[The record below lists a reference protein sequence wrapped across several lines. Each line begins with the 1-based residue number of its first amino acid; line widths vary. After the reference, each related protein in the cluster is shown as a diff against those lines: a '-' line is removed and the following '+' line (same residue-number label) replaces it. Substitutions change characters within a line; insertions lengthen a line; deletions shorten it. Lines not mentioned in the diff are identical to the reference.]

1 MLRLSLKKQSDQE
14 YILLWIPSLAIINT
28 NVYQTFSITSVLIL
42 NSNFFLF
49 ILHVQ
54 EWQSNFCQERT
65 LIKSLLKSK
74 CFFVSNSE
82 QSSWNHVLQ
91 NLNSF
96 PNMNHMNFCEKETKN
111 EVCCCCFSWSWRR
124 MFFQSNFELVFMAL
138 GHILPD
144 LILGN
149 CVQKCIS
156 WILPIISN
164 EPFMTQDE
172 LRTWKIILRAL
183 QILPTLK
190 SLISME
196 FFLFFLRKFS
206 QLHRVLGLCVFLGLA
221 KICKNQICSTQ
232 VISNQK
238 CMSVGIPSLM

>member
-1 MLRLSLKKQSDQE
+1 MDGPLQVQYKK
-14 YILLWIPSLAIINT
+14 IPSSEHGENMLCTEIIFDIQN
-28 NVYQTFSITSVLIL
+28 
-42 NSNFFLF
+42 
-49 ILHVQ
+49 
-54 EWQSNFCQERT
+54 NFCTQ
-65 LIKSLLKSK
+65 LVLPMFCKKKSFWQKFT
-74 CFFVSNSE
+74 CNSQ
-82 QSSWNHVLQ
+82 QSGWNHVLK

-96 PNMNHMNFCEKETKN
+96 PNMSHMNFCEKETKN
-111 EVCCCCFSWSWRR
+111 EVCFSWSWRR

-183 QILPTLK
+183 QILPIGK
-190 SLISME
+190 SRAVDWSTIP
-196 FFLFFLRKFS
+196 FLSIFG
-206 QLHRVLGLCVFLGLA
+206 VLPTEMCD
-221 KICKNQICSTQ
+221 
-232 VISNQK
+232 
-238 CMSVGIPSLM
+238 

>member
-1 MLRLSLKKQSDQE
+1 MSFYHTTCARR
-14 YILLWIPSLAIINT
+14 I
-28 NVYQTFSITSVLIL
+28 
-42 NSNFFLF
+42 
-49 ILHVQ
+49 
-54 EWQSNFCQERT
+54 QSNFYQERT
-65 LIKSLLKSK
+65 FIKSLLISE
-74 CFFVSNSE
+74 CLFFSNSE
-82 QSSWNHVLQ
+82 QSGWNHVLK

-183 QILPTLK
+183 QILPTVK
-190 SLISME
+190 SRAVDRFTIQ
-196 FFLFFLRKFS
+196 FLSIFGGATNWDVLSNRGLHTIYTEGLLFKF
-206 QLHRVLGLCVFLGLA
+206 RTFLG
-221 KICKNQICSTQ
+221 CY
-232 VISNQK
+232 
-238 CMSVGIPSLM
+238 